1 MDGNGTVKKK
11 KKKEDIFEPIS
22 TRLRTFAGPS
32 NRWVIPAISARHRL
46 ARRDTYWR
54 VWRPANHFE
63 YLFVKFHDKKNS
75 LIKIMPLDERTMG
88 FIVIHT
94 SFKKQIQR
102 QNKKKKKEEGK
113 KSRKKE
119 KSVTLRERKKILASR
134 DGANL
139 PRPAA
144 VRLFPFSF
152 SFQPSLRVSFPPSP
166 IYLPIRPSARLCLS
180 FGPARL
186 PAPLFRP
193 DKSISLDFHF
203 YASIAR
209 VCNRAAQRMTTKG
222 YRCTS
227 NYDRCVPF
235 SF

>member
-1 MDGNGTVKKK
+1 MLFRIFQTSRFRGPFHRSSRAKLASVCNSWTEMELLKKK

-54 VWRPANHFE
+54 AWRPANHFE

-102 QNKKKKKEEGK
+102 QNKKKKKRREKNREK
-113 KSRKKE
+113 RKKASP
-119 KSVTLRERKKILASR
+119 SVNAKK
-134 DGANL
+134 
-139 PRPAA
+139 
-144 VRLFPFSF
+144 
-152 SFQPSLRVSFPPSP
+152 
-166 IYLPIRPSARLCLS
+166 Y
-180 FGPARL
+180 
-186 PAPLFRP
+186 
-193 DKSISLDFHF
+193 
-203 YASIAR
+203 
-209 VCNRAAQRMTTKG
+209 
-222 YRCTS
+222 
-227 NYDRCVPF
+227 
-235 SF
+235 